1 VYDTIKAKLTKYK
14 WLGGGVKFV
23 DVIPKNLSGKI
34 LKRVLRE
41 RVEKGDGSEIIVTRI
56 KLSWRS

>member
-1 VYDTIKAKLTKYK
+1 
-14 WLGGGVKFV
+14 VKFV

-41 RVEKGDGSEIIVTRI
+41 RAEKEMEA
-56 KLSWRS
+56 KL